1 MVLADEARPPLAFL
15 IIGITIIIMITTQL
29 SFLSFLSLSLLCHRI
44 FNAVIMILFGKGK
57 KKKEKKNGDDPN
69 DTVTPTAPQH
79 ERADRRQLQQHHFIS
94 FKGPFVSSLV
104 SKHHTCYSS
113 SRIHHHSQGPKIKL
127 KISTK
132 PCCSPEMGGG
142 RAGGGTPSR
151 PASGREQLAR
161 RGPHLAPVHNNGY
174 TVSRPV
180 NQLHSGGSYYAGT
193 MSCAFGDHTPRRRR
207 ASSGS
212 IRGKKWAAI
221 I

>member
-15 IIGITIIIMITTQL
+15 IIGITMIIMITTQL

-57 KKKEKKNGDDPN
+57 KKERKKNGDDPN
-69 DTVTPTAPQH
+69 DTVTSTAPQH

-142 RAGGGTPSR
+142 RAGGLLRDQR
-151 PASGREQLAR
+151 PGVNSWRGAVLTWRPCITMAIQCLGQSINYTREAR
-161 RGPHLAPVHNNGY
+161 IMRGP
-174 TVSRPV
+174 
-180 NQLHSGGSYYAGT
+180 
-193 MSCAFGDHTPRRRR
+193 
-207 ASSGS
+207 
-212 IRGKKWAAI
+212 
-221 I
+221 